1 MNGMTVFVYIQ
12 NARDNSLLG
21 EQFSSFAASLGYS
34 VWQNYVVRSF
44 NDLMRTIVSKQ
55 CKQVSILWYQL
66 TRQLAMQEIKQS
78 TKIGYREIYRYT
90 GQGRQC
96 MIVMIQLFG

>member
-55 CKQVSILWYQL
+55 VSILWYQL

>member
-44 NDLMRTIVSKQ
+44 NDLMRTIVS
-55 CKQVSILWYQL
+55 
-66 TRQLAMQEIKQS
+66 R
-78 TKIGYREIYRYT
+78 
-90 GQGRQC
+90 
-96 MIVMIQLFG
+96 